1 MLMTKNLPLPQRY
14 AGGYLYED
22 RRTGV
27 LVIDEQ
33 EKGIVEYLLPM
44 EVITSKGKPDLNA
57 VEEALAELAMAPI
70 GARYEV
76 TRTCRPEE
84 EEATETWTY
93 RKTGPN
99 EWVLVV

>member
-1 MLMTKNLPLPQRY
+1 MLMTKNLPLPRRY
-14 AGGYLYED
+14 AGGYLYSD
-22 RRTGV
+22 RLDGV
-27 LVIDEQ
+27 LVV
-33 EKGIVEYLLPM
+33 GSARRALPM
-44 EVITSKGKPDLNA
+44 AVITSKGKPDLYA
-57 VEEALAELAMAPI
+57 PEKALAELAMAPI

-99 EWVLVV
+99 EWVLVA

>member
-57 VEEALAELAMAPI
+57 PEEALAELAMAPI
-70 GARYEV
+70 GALYEV
-76 TRTCRPEE
+76 TRECRPEE
-84 EEATETWTY
+84 EEVTETWTY

-99 EWVLVV
+99 EWVLVD